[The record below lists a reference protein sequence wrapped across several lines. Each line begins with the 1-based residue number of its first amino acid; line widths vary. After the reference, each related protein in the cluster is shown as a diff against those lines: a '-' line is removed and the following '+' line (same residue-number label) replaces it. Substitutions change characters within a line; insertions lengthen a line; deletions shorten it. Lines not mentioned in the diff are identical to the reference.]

1 MNNFMVCH
9 IFFFSNRNVANVPD
23 RQTNEPRTKKYYT
36 EILTLKEI
44 KFETAAQTEKS
55 CCEMSH

>member
-9 IFFFSNRNVANVPD
+9 IFFFNRDVANVPD
-23 RQTNEPRTKKYYT
+23 KQTNEPRTKKYYT

-55 CCEMSH
+55 CEISH